1 MIRCCYKC
9 ERRYVGCHAECP
21 EYIEAKEKHDALRD
35 EEFRQNQGNCIA
47 TNLLIQR
54 MNQTRRRKSKIR

>member
-47 TNLLIQR
+47 TNLLI
-54 MNQTRRRKSKIR
+54 